1 VEQWAE
7 IRRLHRAEGVPIKEI
22 SRRLGIARNTVRSAL
37 ASKEPPN
44 YQRAKRG
51 SVADAFEPEIRKL
64 LREYPRMPATV
75 IAERIGWKNS
85 ISTLKNRLKEIRPEY
100 TSVDPVDR
108 LVHEPGQ
115 AAQMDLWFPE
125 PRIPVG
131 FGQSMMLPVLV
142 MTLSYSRVFNALM
155 IPSRQGGDLT
165 AGMWSLINDVG
176 AVPKS
181 LIWDRESAI
190 GGKGKVTEIASAF
203 AGTLATR
210 IILAPPRDPEFKGQ
224 TERNNQ
230 FLETSFLPGRKF
242 TSPQDF
248 NEQLAQWL
256 PKANV
261 RTVRSIQGRPID
273 RFPVDVN
280 AMTVLPPMPPSTGFS
295 HRVRI
300 SRDYYVRLDRN
311 DYSVHPSMIGRLVDF
326 TLTMDRVIGVCDQLV
341 VADHPRCWAK
351 HQVITDPEHVQVA
364 STLRSAFNQI
374 RRTPSRSVHHEV
386 VESRPLSEYDKIFGL
401 NDPNFPGDPS

>member
-1 VEQWAE
+1 MEQWAE

-37 ASKEPPN
+37 AATQPPK
-44 YQRAKRG
+44 YQRATRG
-51 SVADAFEPEIRKL
+51 SIADAFEPEIRKL

-75 IAERIGWKNS
+75 IAERIGWTNS
-85 ISTLKNRLKEIRPEY
+85 ISTLKNRLALIRPEY
-100 TSVDPVDR
+100 TSVDPADR

-142 MTLSYSRVFNALM
+142 MTLSYSRVLDALM
-155 IPSRQGGDLT
+155 IPSRQGPDLT
-165 AGMWSLINDVG
+165 AGMWQLINSAG
-176 AVPKS
+176 AVPKT

-190 GGKGKVTEIASAF
+190 GGKGKVTDLAAAF

-230 FLETSFLPGRKF
+230 FFESSFLPGRKF

-248 NEQLAQWL
+248 NQQLTGWL
-256 PKANV
+256 PKANA

-273 RFPVDVN
+273 RLPTDLA
-280 AMTVLPPMPPSTGFS
+280 AMAVLPPMPPVTGFK

-326 TLTMDRVIGVCDQLV
+326 TLTMDRVIGVCDQQV

-364 STLRSAFNQI
+364 ATLRSAFNKI
-374 RRTPSRSVHHEV
+374 RRTTARETHEPV
-386 VESRPLSEYDKIFGL
+386 VQSRPLSEYDKLFGL
-401 NDPNFPGDPS
+401 DGPDFRGDPS

>member
-1 VEQWAE
+1 MEQWAE
-7 IRRLHRAEGVPIKEI
+7 IRRLHKAEGVPIKEI
-22 SRRLGIARNTVRSAL
+22 SRRLGIARNTVRSVL
-37 ASKEPPN
+37 ATTEPPK
-44 YQRAKRG
+44 YQRAERG
-51 SVADAFEPEIRKL
+51 SIVDSYEPEIRKL

-75 IAERIGWKNS
+75 IAERIDWKNS
-85 ISTLKNRLKEIRPEY
+85 ISTLKNRIAKIRPEY

-155 IPSRQGGDLT
+155 VPSRQGPDLT
-165 AGMWSLINDVG
+165 AGMWSLINNVG
-176 AVPKS
+176 AVPKT

-190 GGKGKVTEIASAF
+190 GGKGKVTEIAAAF

-248 NEQLAQWL
+248 NQQLAGWL
-256 PKANV
+256 PQANA

-273 RFPVDVN
+273 RLPTDLR
-280 AMTVLPPMPPSTGFS
+280 AMTRLPPIPPATGFS

-326 TLTMDRVIGVCDQLV
+326 TLTMDRVIGVCDQQV

-351 HQVITDPEHVQVA
+351 HQVMTDPEHVQVA
-364 STLRSAFNQI
+364 ATLRSAFNKI
-374 RRTPSRSVHHEV
+374 RRTTSSHVHEPV
-386 VESRPLSEYDKIFGL
+386 VEARQLSEYDKIFGL
-401 NDPNFPGDPS
+401 DGHDFLGDPS